1 MSIKEAKQSKTYTLQ
16 FWLLCSSSFLFFASF
31 NMIIPELPDYLTS
44 LGGEDYKGYII
55 AVFTLTAMI
64 SRPFSGKLADTV
76 GRVPVMVIGALVCC
90 VMGLVYPLVTTI
102 IGFFILR
109 FFHGFSTGFKPTG
122 TVAYVADIV
131 PDNRRGEA
139 LGLSSLFGTLGM
151 SAGPAMG
158 SQLKICFS
166 LDVMFYTSSALALLS
181 ILILAGMK
189 ETLQN
194 KQKFKWS
201 HLTIRSNEIYHP
213 KAIAPAIVLGLT
225 IFSFGTVLTVVPDFT
240 SYLGIENK
248 GVYFT
253 VFTLSSLLIRIF
265 AGKAS
270 DKYGRVVVLK
280 TACVLYALSMVITG
294 FATDEVT
301 LLAGAAVF
309 GLGTGMNSPTIYAWV
324 ADRCDFRTRGRGM
337 ATAFIAL
344 ELGIMLGSIL
354 SGEIYDNN
362 PDNFKLVFLCAALL
376 SIVGFF
382 HLLVNKRK

>member
-1 MSIKEAKQSKTYTLQ
+1 MERQEAKQPKAYTLQ

-76 GRVPVMVIGALVCC
+76 GRVPVMVVGALVCC
-90 VMGLVYPLVTTI
+90 IMGLVYPLVTTVV
-102 IGFFILR
+102 GFFILR

-151 SAGPAMG
+151 SAGPALG
-158 SQLKICFS
+158 SQLKIWFS
-166 LDVMFYTSSALALLS
+166 LDAMFYTSSALAILS

-189 ETLQN
+189 ETLQHRE
-194 KQKFKWS
+194 KFKIS
-201 HLTIRSNEIYHP
+201 HLAIRSDEIYHP
-213 KAIAPAIVLGLT
+213 RAIAPALVLGLT
-225 IFSFGTVLTVVPDFT
+225 VFSFGVVLTIVPDFT

-280 TACVLYALSMVITG
+280 VACILYALSMVVTG
-294 FATDEVT
+294 FATDIWS
-301 LLAGAAVF
+301 LLVGAAIF
-309 GLGTGMNSPTIYAWV
+309 GLGTGMNSPTVYAWV
-324 ADRCDFRTRGRGM
+324 ADRCDFKTRGRGM

-344 ELGIMLGSIL
+344 ELGIMQGSII
-354 SGEIYDNN
+354 SGGLYDNN
-362 PDNFKLVFLCAALL
+362 PDNFKMVFLCAALL
-376 SIVGFF
+376 SSAGFF
-382 HLLVNKRK
+382 YLQFYKRK